1 MARDRQAGAMQMAKR
16 KQLDS
21 SPIQGARYRRFHGYD
36 YNRGASLFVTFA
48 VKGRRPVFGRVA
60 GDRVDHS
67 PAGLEAVNVI
77 AFENRRPGARVFAAS
92 SIVMPDHVH
101 IRLVLLPCDD
111 AEPLRH
117 VGQFVNN
124 VKRWIRVN
132 AAKVGEAVEWE
143 ANYHDHI
150 CCSRFINEK
159 VDAYI
164 GYNAMKWS
172 LMHGN
177 PPPLKVHE
185 PFFSERFPD
194 DEWWAA
200 VGNVDL
206 LAPERKIIAASI
218 SRSLRQGDIK
228 AVVDRLVKAARDG
241 WIIASTFISPGEI
254 AVARALEVEGLP
266 RISASPDALKMVYRP
281 RVEETA
287 GFAAGRLAIVSRECG
302 PEVSRY
308 DAWHGMGAALAQ
320 MAKTSGGGVGVY
332 VHRKGVPEVKWVRV

>member
-1 MARDRQAGAMQMAKR
+1 MAAAEAFGEPLPMSRRGSKWQSKSNLIARPFRARDRQAGAMQMAKR

-21 SPIQGARYRRFHGYD
+21 PPIQGARYRRFHGYD
-36 YNRGASLFVTFA
+36 YNRGASLFITFA

-77 AFENRRPGARVFAAS
+77 
-92 SIVMPDHVH
+92 
-101 IRLVLLPCDD
+101 D

-164 GYNAMKWS
+164 GYNAMK
-172 LMHGN
+172 
-177 PPPLKVHE
+177 
-185 PFFSERFPD
+185 
-194 DEWWAA
+194 
-200 VGNVDL
+200 
-206 LAPERKIIAASI
+206 
-218 SRSLRQGDIK
+218 
-228 AVVDRLVKAARDG
+228 
-241 WIIASTFISPGEI
+241 
-254 AVARALEVEGLP
+254 
-266 RISASPDALKMVYRP
+266 
-281 RVEETA
+281 
-287 GFAAGRLAIVSRECG
+287 
-302 PEVSRY
+302 
-308 DAWHGMGAALAQ
+308 
-320 MAKTSGGGVGVY
+320 
-332 VHRKGVPEVKWVRV
+332 

>member
-1 MARDRQAGAMQMAKR
+1 MN
-16 KQLDS
+16 
-21 SPIQGARYRRFHGYD
+21 RRFHGYD
-36 YNRGASLFVTFA
+36 YNRGASLFITFA
-48 VKGRRPVFGRVA
+48 VKGRRPVFGRVV

-67 PAGLEAVNVI
+67 PAGREAVNVI
-77 AFENRRPGARVFAAS
+77 AFENRRPGARVFAAA

-132 AAKVGEAVEWE
+132 AAKVGVAVEWE

-185 PFFSERFPD
+185 PFFLG
-194 DEWWAA
+194 A
-200 VGNVDL
+200 L
-206 LAPERKIIAASI
+206 
-218 SRSLRQGDIK
+218 
-228 AVVDRLVKAARDG
+228 
-241 WIIASTFISPGEI
+241 PG
-254 AVARALEVEGLP
+254 
-266 RISASPDALKMVYRP
+266 
-281 RVEETA
+281 
-287 GFAAGRLAIVSRECG
+287 
-302 PEVSRY
+302 
-308 DAWHGMGAALAQ
+308 
-320 MAKTSGGGVGVY
+320 
-332 VHRKGVPEVKWVRV
+332 